1 MFQSIYHIDKFFKYG
16 TFDLQKLKFVGD
28 NEETLFE
35 TQTKFDLA
43 NVNIDYQIEKQK
55 FSLDSVQDL
64 KDKGYS
70 GDIDFGFMYRGSFEN
85 FITGIQIKSDEVKLS
100 GFPVKN
106 VDIDL
111 QANEK
116 TLNIGQFYLE
126 YEENPLLVNGYVQFA
141 PVKYNVSMLAKDFNL
156 NFLGVNKDVEQA
168 SGIANIDAIF
178 SNESTTGHILL
189 DNFNYKTKDHQTLV
203 DSINAN
209 IDLRNNKLVVNRLD
223 GGYNGGT
230 FKVSGDLDVPK
241 IPADFM
247 KTKRLELGKFELNAA
262 LDKVGLHYGK
272 GIDFALTGNLIFT
285 ENRLFGDLVVSD
297 AEVREI
303 PNFNSKSETE
313 NLSEEAKAKKA
324 QDKTVVEGIVEA
336 LENNA
341 DIIITGRCADPAL
354 FLAPLIY
361 EFNWNKDDADLIAKG
376 IMIGHLLECGA
387 QVSGGYYS
395 VPTKDDV
402 KDLWNVGFPIAEVS
416 EKQHD
421 KIEGRHY
428 LVLLI
433 VIACFV
439 LLVYGSQNWKW
450 KLQENAAMFLWMGV
464 LSGFAYGFGPSKI
477 AEEFT
482 KGAKKLV
489 YGALMIGMANGI
501 SLILADG
508 KILDTTVQ
516 YLGGLLVVLPSHA
529 QAAGMFLMQLL
540 INGLITSGSGQA
552 AATMPI
558 MLPVADIIGM
568 TKQTAVLAFNFG
580 DGLSNYILPTSSA
593 LMGFIAMVG
602 ISYSNWMKFMWRLF
616 LIWTVVGAVL
626 VIVANSI
633 NYGPF

>member
-1 MFQSIYHIDKFFKYG
+1 MKKKFVFPNTYVIIIIMMIVAVLLTWIIPSGEFERVKDEVSKQSIIIPGTFKYIENNPISFLQIPVYIMKGLAKASDIVFLVIIVGGAFNIIIETGMFQSFAGRLTKVFSNKEVLIIPAFSTIFALACTTMGVNTFIGFAPIAVIIARSIGYDAIVGVSMVALGGAIGFSTG
-16 TFDLQKLKFVGD
+16 TFNPF
-28 NEETLFE
+28 T
-35 TQTKFDLA
+35 
-43 NVNIDYQIEKQK
+43 
-55 FSLDSVQDL
+55 
-64 KDKGYS
+64 
-70 GDIDFGFMYRGSFEN
+70 
-85 FITGIQIKSDEVKLS
+85 TGVAQS
-100 GFPVKN
+100 
-106 VDIDL
+106 
-111 QANEK
+111 
-116 TLNIGQFYLE
+116 
-126 YEENPLLVNGYVQFA
+126 
-141 PVKYNVSMLAKDFNL
+141 
-156 NFLGVNKDVEQA
+156 
-168 SGIANIDAIF
+168 IAGLPIF
-178 SNESTTGHILL
+178 SGVGYRFIC
-189 DNFNYKTKDHQTLV
+189 
-203 DSINAN
+203 
-209 IDLRNNKLVVNRLD
+209 LVV
-223 GGYNGGT
+223 
-230 FKVSGDLDVPK
+230 F
-241 IPADFM
+241 
-247 KTKRLELGKFELNAA
+247 
-262 LDKVGLHYGK
+262 
-272 GIDFALTGNLIFT
+272 LIVT
-285 ENRLFGDLVVSD
+285 N
-297 AEVREI
+297 I
-303 PNFNSKSETE
+303 YIIWY
-313 NLSEEAKAKKA
+313 AKKVKA
-324 QDKTVVEGIVEA
+324 NPEASVVYEMEQ
-336 LENNA
+336 EN
-341 DIIITGRCADPAL
+341 
-354 FLAPLIY
+354 
-361 EFNWNKDDADLIAKG
+361 KK
-376 IMIGHLLECGA
+376 
-387 QVSGGYYS
+387 V
-395 VPTKDDV
+395 
-402 KDLWNVGFPIAEVS
+402 EVS

-464 LSGFAYGFGPSKI
+464 LSGLAYGFGPSKI

>member
-1 MFQSIYHIDKFFKYG
+1 MMIVAVLLTWIIPSGEFERVKDEVSKQSIIIPGTFKYIENNPISFLQIPVYIMKGLAKASDIVFLVIIVGGAFNIIIETGMFQSFAGRLTKVFSNKEVLIIPAFSTIFALACTTMGVNTFIGFAPIAVIIARSIGYDAIVGVSMVALGGAIGFSTG
-16 TFDLQKLKFVGD
+16 TFNPF
-28 NEETLFE
+28 T
-35 TQTKFDLA
+35 
-43 NVNIDYQIEKQK
+43 
-55 FSLDSVQDL
+55 
-64 KDKGYS
+64 
-70 GDIDFGFMYRGSFEN
+70 
-85 FITGIQIKSDEVKLS
+85 TGVAQS
-100 GFPVKN
+100 
-106 VDIDL
+106 
-111 QANEK
+111 
-116 TLNIGQFYLE
+116 
-126 YEENPLLVNGYVQFA
+126 
-141 PVKYNVSMLAKDFNL
+141 
-156 NFLGVNKDVEQA
+156 
-168 SGIANIDAIF
+168 IAGLPIF
-178 SNESTTGHILL
+178 SGVGYRFIC
-189 DNFNYKTKDHQTLV
+189 
-203 DSINAN
+203 
-209 IDLRNNKLVVNRLD
+209 LVV
-223 GGYNGGT
+223 
-230 FKVSGDLDVPK
+230 F
-241 IPADFM
+241 
-247 KTKRLELGKFELNAA
+247 
-262 LDKVGLHYGK
+262 
-272 GIDFALTGNLIFT
+272 LIVT
-285 ENRLFGDLVVSD
+285 N
-297 AEVREI
+297 I
-303 PNFNSKSETE
+303 YIIWY
-313 NLSEEAKAKKA
+313 AKKVKA
-324 QDKTVVEGIVEA
+324 NPEASVVYEMEQ
-336 LENNA
+336 EN
-341 DIIITGRCADPAL
+341 
-354 FLAPLIY
+354 
-361 EFNWNKDDADLIAKG
+361 KK
-376 IMIGHLLECGA
+376 
-387 QVSGGYYS
+387 V
-395 VPTKDDV
+395 
-402 KDLWNVGFPIAEVS
+402 EVS

>member
-1 MFQSIYHIDKFFKYG
+1 MKKKFVFPNTYVIIIIMMIVAVLLTWIIPSGEFERVKDEVSKQSIIIPGTFKYIENNPISFLQIPVYIMKGLAKASDIVFLVIIVGGAFNIIIETGMFQSFAGRLTKVFSNKEVLIIPAFSTIFALACTTMGVNTFIGFAPIAVIIARSIGYDAIVGVSMVALGGAIGFSTG
-16 TFDLQKLKFVGD
+16 TFNPF
-28 NEETLFE
+28 T
-35 TQTKFDLA
+35 
-43 NVNIDYQIEKQK
+43 
-55 FSLDSVQDL
+55 
-64 KDKGYS
+64 
-70 GDIDFGFMYRGSFEN
+70 
-85 FITGIQIKSDEVKLS
+85 TGVAQS
-100 GFPVKN
+100 
-106 VDIDL
+106 
-111 QANEK
+111 
-116 TLNIGQFYLE
+116 
-126 YEENPLLVNGYVQFA
+126 
-141 PVKYNVSMLAKDFNL
+141 
-156 NFLGVNKDVEQA
+156 
-168 SGIANIDAIF
+168 IAGLPIF
-178 SNESTTGHILL
+178 SGVGYRFIC
-189 DNFNYKTKDHQTLV
+189 
-203 DSINAN
+203 
-209 IDLRNNKLVVNRLD
+209 LVV
-223 GGYNGGT
+223 
-230 FKVSGDLDVPK
+230 F
-241 IPADFM
+241 
-247 KTKRLELGKFELNAA
+247 
-262 LDKVGLHYGK
+262 
-272 GIDFALTGNLIFT
+272 LIVT
-285 ENRLFGDLVVSD
+285 N
-297 AEVREI
+297 I
-303 PNFNSKSETE
+303 YIIWY
-313 NLSEEAKAKKA
+313 AKKVKA
-324 QDKTVVEGIVEA
+324 NPEASVVYEMEQ
-336 LENNA
+336 EN
-341 DIIITGRCADPAL
+341 
-354 FLAPLIY
+354 
-361 EFNWNKDDADLIAKG
+361 KK
-376 IMIGHLLECGA
+376 
-387 QVSGGYYS
+387 V
-395 VPTKDDV
+395 
-402 KDLWNVGFPIAEVS
+402 EVS

-464 LSGFAYGFGPSKI
+464 LSGFAYGFGPSRI

-529 QAAGMFLMQLL
+529 QVAGMFLMQLL

>member
-1 MFQSIYHIDKFFKYG
+1 MKKKFVFPNTYVIIILMMIVAVLLTWIIPSGEFERVKDEVSKQSIIIPGTFKYIENNPISFLQIPVYIMKGLAKASDIVFLVIIVGGAFNIIIETGMFQSFAGRLTKVFSNKEVLIIPAFSTIFALACTTMGVNTFIGFAPIAVIIARSIGYDAIVGVSMVALGGAIGFSTG
-16 TFDLQKLKFVGD
+16 TFNPF
-28 NEETLFE
+28 T
-35 TQTKFDLA
+35 
-43 NVNIDYQIEKQK
+43 
-55 FSLDSVQDL
+55 
-64 KDKGYS
+64 
-70 GDIDFGFMYRGSFEN
+70 
-85 FITGIQIKSDEVKLS
+85 TGVAQS
-100 GFPVKN
+100 
-106 VDIDL
+106 
-111 QANEK
+111 
-116 TLNIGQFYLE
+116 
-126 YEENPLLVNGYVQFA
+126 
-141 PVKYNVSMLAKDFNL
+141 
-156 NFLGVNKDVEQA
+156 
-168 SGIANIDAIF
+168 IAGLPIF
-178 SNESTTGHILL
+178 SGVGYRFIC
-189 DNFNYKTKDHQTLV
+189 
-203 DSINAN
+203 
-209 IDLRNNKLVVNRLD
+209 LVV
-223 GGYNGGT
+223 
-230 FKVSGDLDVPK
+230 F
-241 IPADFM
+241 
-247 KTKRLELGKFELNAA
+247 
-262 LDKVGLHYGK
+262 
-272 GIDFALTGNLIFT
+272 LIVT
-285 ENRLFGDLVVSD
+285 N
-297 AEVREI
+297 I
-303 PNFNSKSETE
+303 YIIWY
-313 NLSEEAKAKKA
+313 AKKVKA
-324 QDKTVVEGIVEA
+324 NPEASVVYEMEQ
-336 LENNA
+336 EN
-341 DIIITGRCADPAL
+341 
-354 FLAPLIY
+354 
-361 EFNWNKDDADLIAKG
+361 KK
-376 IMIGHLLECGA
+376 
-387 QVSGGYYS
+387 V
-395 VPTKDDV
+395 
-402 KDLWNVGFPIAEVS
+402 EVS

-464 LSGFAYGFGPSKI
+464 LSGFAYGFGPSRI

-558 MLPVADIIGM
+558 MLPVADSIGM

>member
-1 MFQSIYHIDKFFKYG
+1 MKKKFVFPNTYVIIILMMIVAVLLTWIIPSGEFERVKDEVSKQSIIIPGTFKYIENNPISFLQIPVYIMKGLAKASDIVFLVIIVGGAFNIIIETGMFQSFAGRLTKVFSNKEVLIIPAFSTIFALACTTMGVNTFIGFAPIAVIIARSIGYDAIVGVSMVALGGAIGFSTG
-16 TFDLQKLKFVGD
+16 TFNPF
-28 NEETLFE
+28 T
-35 TQTKFDLA
+35 
-43 NVNIDYQIEKQK
+43 
-55 FSLDSVQDL
+55 
-64 KDKGYS
+64 
-70 GDIDFGFMYRGSFEN
+70 
-85 FITGIQIKSDEVKLS
+85 TGVAQS
-100 GFPVKN
+100 
-106 VDIDL
+106 
-111 QANEK
+111 
-116 TLNIGQFYLE
+116 
-126 YEENPLLVNGYVQFA
+126 
-141 PVKYNVSMLAKDFNL
+141 
-156 NFLGVNKDVEQA
+156 
-168 SGIANIDAIF
+168 IAGLPIF
-178 SNESTTGHILL
+178 SGVGYRFIC
-189 DNFNYKTKDHQTLV
+189 
-203 DSINAN
+203 
-209 IDLRNNKLVVNRLD
+209 LVV
-223 GGYNGGT
+223 
-230 FKVSGDLDVPK
+230 F
-241 IPADFM
+241 
-247 KTKRLELGKFELNAA
+247 
-262 LDKVGLHYGK
+262 
-272 GIDFALTGNLIFT
+272 LIVT
-285 ENRLFGDLVVSD
+285 N
-297 AEVREI
+297 I
-303 PNFNSKSETE
+303 YIIWY
-313 NLSEEAKAKKA
+313 AKKVKA
-324 QDKTVVEGIVEA
+324 NPEASVVYEMEQ
-336 LENNA
+336 EN
-341 DIIITGRCADPAL
+341 
-354 FLAPLIY
+354 
-361 EFNWNKDDADLIAKG
+361 KK
-376 IMIGHLLECGA
+376 
-387 QVSGGYYS
+387 V
-395 VPTKDDV
+395 
-402 KDLWNVGFPIAEVS
+402 EVS

-464 LSGFAYGFGPSKI
+464 LSGFAYGFGPSRI

-558 MLPVADIIGM
+558 MLPVADIIGI
-568 TKQTAVLAFNFG
+568 TKQTTVLAFNFG

-616 LIWTVVGAVL
+616 LIWIVVGAIL

>member
-1 MFQSIYHIDKFFKYG
+1 MKKKFVFPNTYVIIILMMIVAVLLTWIIPSGEFERVKDEVSKQSIIIPGTFKYIENNPISFLQVPVYIMKGLAKASDIVFLVIIVGGAFNIIIETGMFQSFAGRLTKVFSNKEVLIIPAFSTIFALACTTMGVNTFIGFAPIAVIIARSIGYDAIVGVSMVALGGAIGFSTG
-16 TFDLQKLKFVGD
+16 TFNPF
-28 NEETLFE
+28 T
-35 TQTKFDLA
+35 
-43 NVNIDYQIEKQK
+43 
-55 FSLDSVQDL
+55 
-64 KDKGYS
+64 
-70 GDIDFGFMYRGSFEN
+70 
-85 FITGIQIKSDEVKLS
+85 TGVAQS
-100 GFPVKN
+100 
-106 VDIDL
+106 
-111 QANEK
+111 
-116 TLNIGQFYLE
+116 
-126 YEENPLLVNGYVQFA
+126 
-141 PVKYNVSMLAKDFNL
+141 
-156 NFLGVNKDVEQA
+156 
-168 SGIANIDAIF
+168 IAGLPIF
-178 SNESTTGHILL
+178 SGVGYRFIC
-189 DNFNYKTKDHQTLV
+189 
-203 DSINAN
+203 
-209 IDLRNNKLVVNRLD
+209 LVV
-223 GGYNGGT
+223 
-230 FKVSGDLDVPK
+230 F
-241 IPADFM
+241 
-247 KTKRLELGKFELNAA
+247 
-262 LDKVGLHYGK
+262 
-272 GIDFALTGNLIFT
+272 LIVT
-285 ENRLFGDLVVSD
+285 N
-297 AEVREI
+297 I
-303 PNFNSKSETE
+303 YIIWY
-313 NLSEEAKAKKA
+313 AKKVKA
-324 QDKTVVEGIVEA
+324 NPEASVVYEMEQ
-336 LENNA
+336 EN
-341 DIIITGRCADPAL
+341 
-354 FLAPLIY
+354 
-361 EFNWNKDDADLIAKG
+361 KK
-376 IMIGHLLECGA
+376 
-387 QVSGGYYS
+387 V
-395 VPTKDDV
+395 
-402 KDLWNVGFPIAEVS
+402 EVS

>member
-1 MFQSIYHIDKFFKYG
+1 MKKKFVFPNTYVIIILMMIVAVLLTWIIPSGEFERVKDEVSKQSIIIPGTFKYIENNPISFFQIPVYIMKGLAKASDIVFLVIIVGGAFNIIIETGMFQSFAGRLTKVFSNKEVLIIPAFSTIFALACTTMGVNTFIGFAPIAVIIARSIGYDAIVGVSMVALGGAIGFSTG
-16 TFDLQKLKFVGD
+16 TFNPF
-28 NEETLFE
+28 T
-35 TQTKFDLA
+35 
-43 NVNIDYQIEKQK
+43 
-55 FSLDSVQDL
+55 
-64 KDKGYS
+64 
-70 GDIDFGFMYRGSFEN
+70 
-85 FITGIQIKSDEVKLS
+85 TGVAQS
-100 GFPVKN
+100 
-106 VDIDL
+106 
-111 QANEK
+111 
-116 TLNIGQFYLE
+116 
-126 YEENPLLVNGYVQFA
+126 
-141 PVKYNVSMLAKDFNL
+141 
-156 NFLGVNKDVEQA
+156 
-168 SGIANIDAIF
+168 IAGLPIF
-178 SNESTTGHILL
+178 SGVGYRFIC
-189 DNFNYKTKDHQTLV
+189 LV
-203 DSINAN
+203 AFLIVTN
-209 IDLRNNKLVVNRLD
+209 I
-223 GGYNGGT
+223 Y
-230 FKVSGDLDVPK
+230 
-241 IPADFM
+241 IIW
-247 KTKRLELGKFELNAA
+247 
-262 LDKVGLHYGK
+262 Y
-272 GIDFALTGNLIFT
+272 
-285 ENRLFGDLVVSD
+285 
-297 AEVREI
+297 
-303 PNFNSKSETE
+303 
-313 NLSEEAKAKKA
+313 AKKVKA
-324 QDKTVVEGIVEA
+324 NPEASVVYEMEQ
-336 LENNA
+336 EN
-341 DIIITGRCADPAL
+341 
-354 FLAPLIY
+354 
-361 EFNWNKDDADLIAKG
+361 KK
-376 IMIGHLLECGA
+376 
-387 QVSGGYYS
+387 V
-395 VPTKDDV
+395 
-402 KDLWNVGFPIAEVS
+402 EVS

-602 ISYSNWMKFMWRLF
+602 ISYSNWMKFMWKLF

>member
-1 MFQSIYHIDKFFKYG
+1 MKKKFVFPNTYVIIILMMIVAVLLTWIIPSGEFERVKDEVSKQSIIIPGTFKYIENNPISFLQIPVYIMKGLAKASDIVFLVIIVGGAFNIIIEIGMFQSFAGRLTKVFSNKEVLIIPAFSTIFALACTTMGVNTFIGFAPIAVIIARSIGYDAIVGVSMVALGGAIGFSTG
-16 TFDLQKLKFVGD
+16 TFNPF
-28 NEETLFE
+28 T
-35 TQTKFDLA
+35 
-43 NVNIDYQIEKQK
+43 
-55 FSLDSVQDL
+55 
-64 KDKGYS
+64 
-70 GDIDFGFMYRGSFEN
+70 
-85 FITGIQIKSDEVKLS
+85 TGVAQS
-100 GFPVKN
+100 
-106 VDIDL
+106 
-111 QANEK
+111 
-116 TLNIGQFYLE
+116 
-126 YEENPLLVNGYVQFA
+126 
-141 PVKYNVSMLAKDFNL
+141 
-156 NFLGVNKDVEQA
+156 
-168 SGIANIDAIF
+168 IAGLPIF
-178 SNESTTGHILL
+178 SGVGYRFIC
-189 DNFNYKTKDHQTLV
+189 LV
-203 DSINAN
+203 AFLIVTN
-209 IDLRNNKLVVNRLD
+209 I
-223 GGYNGGT
+223 Y
-230 FKVSGDLDVPK
+230 
-241 IPADFM
+241 IIW
-247 KTKRLELGKFELNAA
+247 
-262 LDKVGLHYGK
+262 Y
-272 GIDFALTGNLIFT
+272 
-285 ENRLFGDLVVSD
+285 
-297 AEVREI
+297 
-303 PNFNSKSETE
+303 
-313 NLSEEAKAKKA
+313 AKKVKA
-324 QDKTVVEGIVEA
+324 NPEASVVYEMEQ
-336 LENNA
+336 EN
-341 DIIITGRCADPAL
+341 
-354 FLAPLIY
+354 
-361 EFNWNKDDADLIAKG
+361 KK
-376 IMIGHLLECGA
+376 
-387 QVSGGYYS
+387 V
-395 VPTKDDV
+395 
-402 KDLWNVGFPIAEVS
+402 EVS

-602 ISYSNWMKFMWRLF
+602 ISYSNWMKFMWKLF

>member
-1 MFQSIYHIDKFFKYG
+1 MKKKFVFPNTYVIIILMMIVAVLLTWIIPSGEFERVKDEVSKQSIIIPGTFKYIENNPISFLQIPVYIMKGLAKASDIVFLVIIVGGAFNIIIETGMFQSFAGRLTKVFSNKEVLIIPAFSTIFALACTTMGVNTFIGFAPIAVIIARSIGYDAIVGVSMVALGGAIGFSTG
-16 TFDLQKLKFVGD
+16 TFNPF
-28 NEETLFE
+28 T
-35 TQTKFDLA
+35 
-43 NVNIDYQIEKQK
+43 
-55 FSLDSVQDL
+55 
-64 KDKGYS
+64 
-70 GDIDFGFMYRGSFEN
+70 
-85 FITGIQIKSDEVKLS
+85 TGVAQS
-100 GFPVKN
+100 
-106 VDIDL
+106 
-111 QANEK
+111 
-116 TLNIGQFYLE
+116 
-126 YEENPLLVNGYVQFA
+126 
-141 PVKYNVSMLAKDFNL
+141 
-156 NFLGVNKDVEQA
+156 
-168 SGIANIDAIF
+168 IAGLPIF
-178 SNESTTGHILL
+178 SGVGYRFIC
-189 DNFNYKTKDHQTLV
+189 
-203 DSINAN
+203 
-209 IDLRNNKLVVNRLD
+209 LVV
-223 GGYNGGT
+223 
-230 FKVSGDLDVPK
+230 F
-241 IPADFM
+241 
-247 KTKRLELGKFELNAA
+247 
-262 LDKVGLHYGK
+262 
-272 GIDFALTGNLIFT
+272 LIVT
-285 ENRLFGDLVVSD
+285 N
-297 AEVREI
+297 I
-303 PNFNSKSETE
+303 YIIWY
-313 NLSEEAKAKKA
+313 AKKVKA
-324 QDKTVVEGIVEA
+324 NPEASVVYEMEQ
-336 LENNA
+336 EN
-341 DIIITGRCADPAL
+341 
-354 FLAPLIY
+354 
-361 EFNWNKDDADLIAKG
+361 KK
-376 IMIGHLLECGA
+376 
-387 QVSGGYYS
+387 V
-395 VPTKDDV
+395 
-402 KDLWNVGFPIAEVS
+402 EVS